1 MSDNVFKSSPK
12 GDLKKWLRQFQKP
25 VPVSGVKLGY
35 EVEHEY
41 AIVDLDRLAETLM
54 AKGFRARI

>member
-1 MSDNVFKSSPK
+1 MSDNVFKGSPK
-12 GDLKKWLRQFQKP
+12 GDLKKWLRQFQAAIP
-25 VPVSGVKLGY
+25 VAGVKLGY

-41 AIVDLDRLAETLM
+41 AIVDLDRLAETLV